1 MTDATTPA
9 AAGTSTSRWTA
20 NAPALFAIAIVLGGL
35 VIFAGN
41 YSVKDGENGG
51 LGPAIFSAAILL
63 VLAAVLY
70 FVVLPRVKNV
80 DRTVIILSVI
90 AILTLAVFWLGVTP
104 LLAAA
109 AVAVAA
115 RATSL
120 SKAALVL
127 EIIAIVAAAVT
138 VVGTLAQANF

>member
-9 AAGTSTSRWTA
+9 ATSTSSRWTA
-20 NAPALFAIAIVLGGL
+20 NVPALFGLGIVLGGL

-41 YSVKDGENGG
+41 YNVKDGENGG

-80 DRTVIILSVI
+80 DRTVIILSVV

-109 AVAVAA
+109 AVAVAG
-115 RATSL
+115 RAASVG
-120 SKAALVL
+120 KPALVL
-127 EIIAIVAAAVT
+127 EILAVVAAVLT
-138 VVGTLAQANF
+138 VVVTLTQANF